1 MRIQFRKIDLQAL
14 DAIPENEQIL
24 FVEQRGKAFIHEY
37 ICTIESAKKNCMD
50 RLQNLWTHWL
60 ILPKI
65 QGKIK
70 QQ

>member
-1 MRIQFRKIDLQAL
+1 MKIVFRKIDLKNL

-37 ICTIESAKKNCMD
+37 ICTIESAKKKCVD
-50 RLQNLWTHWL
+50 RLENLWTHWL

-65 QGKIK
+65 INKK
-70 QQ
+70 L